1 MTTQHFFLT
10 SATAGVPDR
19 WRQAFQ
25 EGQALNASGLLSLL
39 REQSPAQ
46 CMVWLSSADAQWPEY
61 LVQILQAEPHTR
73 IVLLSGMPDPLEGL
87 SALNQGVCGYTHA
100 YGVPALLQ
108 EVAQA
113 VEHGGLWVGRDL
125 LQRLVG
131 ASNAALADRTKLSR
145 AKAQVAATTG
155 LASPDVETPAV
166 NAWALL
172 SAREAQVAR
181 AVAVGRSNREVAD
194 LLFISERTV
203 KAHLSAVF
211 EKIGVRDRLQ
221 LVLNLAAS
229 VDLELASIQEQPT
242 H

>member
-1 MTTQHFFLT
+1 M
-10 SATAGVPDR
+10 
-19 WRQAFQ
+19 
-25 EGQALNASGLLSLL
+25 LNASALLTRL
-39 REQSPAQ
+39 REQSSAQ

-61 LVQILQAEPHTR
+61 LVRIFQAEPGTR

-87 SALNQGVCGYTHA
+87 NALNQGVRGYTHA

-131 ASNAALADRTKLSR
+131 ASNAALAERAEWEK
-145 AKAQVAATTG
+145 AKALAAATTESI
-155 LASPDVETPAV
+155 AIVVATPVA
-166 NAWALL
+166 NGWTLL
-172 SAREAQVAR
+172 SVREAQVAR
-181 AVAVGRSNREVAD
+181 AVTEGRSNREVAD

-221 LVLNLAAS
+221 LVLSLAAS
-229 VDLELASIQEQPT
+229 TNPELASIHE
-242 H
+242 

>member
-1 MTTQHFFLT
+1 MITQHLFLT
-10 SATAGVPDR
+10 SAVAPVPDR
-19 WRQAFQ
+19 WRQAFLT
-25 EGQALNASGLLSLL
+25 GQVFNASALLTRL
-39 REQSPAQ
+39 REQSSAQ
-46 CMVWLSSADAQWPEY
+46 CLVWLSSADAQWPVY
-61 LVQILQAEPHTR
+61 LVQILQAEPGTR
-73 IVLLSGMPDPLEGL
+73 VVLLSGMPDPLEGL
-87 SALNQGVCGYTHA
+87 NALNQGVRGYTHA

-131 ASNAALADRTKLSR
+131 ASTAALAER
-145 AKAQVAATTG
+145 AKLDKTSVPVATTTG
-155 LASPDVETPAV
+155 IAPLLVATPV
-166 NAWALL
+166 TNGWALL
-172 SAREAQVAR
+172 SVREAQVAR

-221 LVLNLAAS
+221 LVLRLAAS
-229 VDLELASIQEQPT
+229 ADLELAPIDESLA
-242 H
+242 

>member
-1 MTTQHFFLT
+1 MITQHFFLT
-10 SATAGVPDR
+10 SATAVVPDR

-25 EGQALNASGLLSLL
+25 AGQAHNVEALLARL
-39 REQSPAQ
+39 RVQSSAQ
-46 CMVWLSSADAQWPEY
+46 CMVWQSSADAQWPEY
-61 LVQILQAEPHTR
+61 LVRILETVPGTR

-87 SALNQGVCGYTHA
+87 SALNQGVRGYTHS

-131 ASNAALADRTKLSR
+131 ASYAALAESAELARTK
-145 AKAQVAATTG
+145 APVAATTG
-155 LASPDVETPAV
+155 LASVVVATPV
-166 NAWALL
+166 TNVWALL
-172 SAREAQVAR
+172 SEREAQVAR

-221 LVLNLAAS
+221 LVLRLAAS
-229 VDLELASIQEQPT
+229 ADLELASIDESLA
-242 H
+242 

>member
-1 MTTQHFFLT
+1 MTTHHLFLT
-10 SATAGVPDR
+10 SATAGIPER

-25 EGQALNASGLLSLL
+25 AGQGHNVEALLSRL

-46 CMVWLSSADAQWPEY
+46 CMLWLSSADAQWPEY
-61 LVQILQAEPHTR
+61 LVRILQAKPGAR
-73 IVLLSGMPDPLEGL
+73 IVLLSAMPDPLEGL
-87 SALNQGVCGYTHA
+87 SALNQGVSGYTHS

-131 ASNAALADRTKLSR
+131 ASYAALAERTESAR
-145 AKAQVAATTG
+145 NKALIDTTTG
-155 LASPDVETPAV
+155 LAAIEVATPADNV
-166 NAWALL
+166 WALL
-172 SAREAQVAR
+172 SAREAQVAH

-194 LLFISERTV
+194 LLFITERTV

-221 LVLNLAAS
+221 LVLRLAAS
-229 VDLELASIQEQPT
+229 ADLELASTGESLA
-242 H
+242 

>member
-1 MTTQHFFLT
+1 
-10 SATAGVPDR
+10 
-19 WRQAFQ
+19 
-25 EGQALNASGLLSLL
+25 
-39 REQSPAQ
+39 
-46 CMVWLSSADAQWPEY
+46 
-61 LVQILQAEPHTR
+61 
-73 IVLLSGMPDPLEGL
+73 MPDPLEGM

-131 ASNAALADRTKLSR
+131 ASNAALAER
-145 AKAQVAATTG
+145 AKLDKAKALVAATTEI
-155 LASPDVETPAV
+155 ASIVVATPAA
-166 NAWALL
+166 NGRALL
-172 SAREAQVAR
+172 SVREEQVAR

-203 KAHLSAVF
+203 KAHLSAVY

-221 LVLNLAAS
+221 LVLSLAAS
-229 VDLELASIQEQPT
+229 AGLELAPLDE
-242 H
+242 

>member
-10 SATAGVPDR
+10 SAAAGVPDR

-25 EGQALNASGLLSLL
+25 TGQAYDVDALLSRL

-46 CMVWLSSADAQWPEY
+46 CMVWLSSDDAQWPEY
-61 LVQILQAEPHTR
+61 LVRILQAEPGTR
-73 IVLLSGMPDPLEGL
+73 IVLLSGIPDPLEGL
-87 SALNQGVCGYTHA
+87 SALNQGVHGYTHS

-113 VEHGGLWVGRDL
+113 VEHGGLWVGREL

-131 ASNAALADRTKLSR
+131 ASYAALTERAKLARTKAL
-145 AKAQVAATTG
+145 VAATTG
-155 LASPDVETPAV
+155 LAAIVVATPVA
-166 NAWALL
+166 NDWALL

-221 LVLNLAAS
+221 LVLSLAAS
-229 VDLELASIQEQPT
+229 ADPEFASIHE
-242 H
+242 

>member
-1 MTTQHFFLT
+1 
-10 SATAGVPDR
+10 
-19 WRQAFQ
+19 
-25 EGQALNASGLLSLL
+25 
-39 REQSPAQ
+39 
-46 CMVWLSSADAQWPEY
+46 
-61 LVQILQAEPHTR
+61 
-73 IVLLSGMPDPLEGL
+73 MPDPLEGM

>member
-1 MTTQHFFLT
+1 MTTQHLFLT
-10 SATAGVPDR
+10 SAAAPVPDR

-25 EGQALNASGLLSLL
+25 TGQVFNASALLTRL
-39 REQSPAQ
+39 REQSSAQ
-46 CMVWLSSADAQWPEY
+46 YLVWLSSADAQWPQY
-61 LVQILQAEPHTR
+61 LVQILQAEPGAR

-87 SALNQGVCGYTHA
+87 SALNQGVRGYTHA
-100 YGVPALLQ
+100 YGVPALMQ

-125 LQRLVG
+125 LQRLVC
-131 ASNAALADRTKLSR
+131 ASTAALAERVKLD
-145 AKAQVAATTG
+145 KASAPVAN
-155 LASPDVETPAV
+155 D
-166 NAWALL
+166 WALL
-172 SAREAQVAR
+172 SVREAQVAR

-221 LVLNLAAS
+221 LVLRLAAS
-229 VDLELASIQEQPT
+229 ADLELAPIDESLV
-242 H
+242 

>member
-1 MTTQHFFLT
+1 MNTQHFFLT
-10 SATAGVPDR
+10 SAAAAVPDR

-25 EGQALNASGLLSLL
+25 AGQALNVEALLTRLH
-39 REQSPAQ
+39 EQSPAQ
-46 CMVWLSSADAQWPEY
+46 CMVWLSSADAQWPDY
-61 LVQILQAEPHTR
+61 LVRILQAEPGTR

-87 SALNQGVCGYTHA
+87 SALNQGVRGYTHA

-131 ASNAALADRTKLSR
+131 ASNAALAERTELDK
-145 AKAQVAATTG
+145 AKAPVPAETGIASVVVVA
-155 LASPDVETPAV
+155 PVV
-166 NAWALL
+166 NGWALL
-172 SAREAQVAR
+172 SVREAQVAR

-221 LVLNLAAS
+221 LVLRLAAS
-229 VDLELASIQEQPT
+229 ADLELASVDESLA
-242 H
+242 

>member
-1 MTTQHFFLT
+1 MTIHHFFLT
-10 SATAGVPDR
+10 SAAAAVPDR

-25 EGQALNASGLLSLL
+25 AGQVLNASALLTCL
-39 REQSPAQ
+39 REQSSAQ

-61 LVQILQAEPHTR
+61 LVRILQAEPGTR
-73 IVLLSGMPDPLEGL
+73 IVLLSGMPDPMEGL

-131 ASNAALADRTKLSR
+131 ASNAALAER
-145 AKAQVAATTG
+145 AELDKASALVVSAAGINSLVTTTP
-155 LASPDVETPAV
+155 LA
-166 NAWALL
+166 NAWAQL
-172 SAREAQVAR
+172 SMREAQVAR
-181 AVAVGRSNREVAD
+181 AVAVGRSNKEVAD

-221 LVLNLAAS
+221 LVLRLAAS
-229 VDLELASIQEQPT
+229 ADLELVSIDESLA
-242 H
+242 